1 MLITRQDL
9 RLALTAGLATGF
21 GAITAL
27 PFNYYLGIT
36 VLAVSTGSY
45 GGALG
50 LGRQRL
56 LGSLLGTVVLTIGLR
71 GLQNLP
77 MPLGLA
83 IAMASLRLL
92 GGLLNLKVGYKVGG
106 LILVMGW
113 LVHDDQ
119 LGEWLHLRLFWTAL
133 GILVS
138 LISLRLLWPS
148 SAVITSWREL
158 GDLLEHLAV
167 SIQKQA
173 DGLQSGS
180 AGPGHDRLQHR
191 RTIVDLR
198 TRLASLRALRPQVRE
213 ELGSLPQDHPIDRLL
228 DRFDASCSQLIGV
241 VQGFGSADR
250 RARTMEAV
258 SEAQAALPAA
268 EAALLTAVAARLR
281 LWRNQLQQNPHG
293 SPLPP
298 PAPSAGPPWPDP
310 WLALEPWLQSS
321 VVEALPLEPLQH
333 LASRLVLCRQAQ
345 LVIAHTEDH
354 WRERH
359 HG

>member
-1 MLITRQDL
+1 MLITRPDL
-9 RLALTAGLATGF
+9 RLALTAGLAAGF

-56 LGSLLGTVVLTIGLR
+56 LGSLLGSVVLTVSLR
-71 GLQNLP
+71 SLQNLP

-113 LVHDDQ
+113 LVHGDQ
-119 LGEWLHLRLFWTAL
+119 LDEWLHLRLFWTAL

-138 LISLRLLWPS
+138 LMSLRLLWPS
-148 SAVITSWREL
+148 SAVITSWRQL
-158 GDLLEHLAV
+158 GDLLEQLAV
-167 SIQKQA
+167 SLQTQA
-173 DGLQSGS
+173 EDLQTAS
-180 AGPGHDRLQHR
+180 AGPSHDRLQHR
-191 RTIVDLR
+191 RMVVDLR
-198 TRLASLRALRPQVRE
+198 TRLTSLRALRPQVRE

-228 DRFDASCSQLIGV
+228 DRFDATCSQLIGV
-241 VQGFGSADR
+241 VQGFASSDR
-250 RARTMEAV
+250 KGRTMAV
-258 SEAQAALPAA
+258 LPAEQAGMPAA
-268 EAALLTAVAARLR
+268 EAALLAAVATRLR
-281 LWRNQLQQNPHG
+281 LWRNQLQQTPQG
-293 SPLPP
+293 SALPP
-298 PAPSAGPPWPDP
+298 QAPSDGLPWPDR

-321 VVEALPLEPLQH
+321 AVEALPLEPIQH
-333 LASRLVLCRQAQ
+333 MASRLVLCRQAQ
-345 LVIAHTEDH
+345 LAIEHTEDH